1 MSLPDGKLRSRG
13 GPTDLEVSCL
23 DYHKQGREA
32 SSQRIGLKV
41 SVGSGETVRGI
52 RLIRHRPRF
61 TPRQTYSQSSDTL
74 LSTELRVWAESDMM
88 PTP

>member
-1 MSLPDGKLRSRG
+1 MAAWGKNAPSRWEAEKSG

-52 RLIRHRPRF
+52 RLVHHRLPF
-61 TPRQTYSQSSDTL
+61 TPGQTYSQSPDTL
-74 LSTELRVWAESDMM
+74 QE
-88 PTP
+88 